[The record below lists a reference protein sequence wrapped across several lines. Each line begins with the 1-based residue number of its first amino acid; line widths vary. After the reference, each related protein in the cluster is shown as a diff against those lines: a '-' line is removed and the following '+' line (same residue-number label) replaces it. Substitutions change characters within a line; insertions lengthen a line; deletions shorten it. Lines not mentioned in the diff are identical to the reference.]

1 MTLTAND
8 AANILLSDKRFSLLD
23 NNSIVTWLSIP
34 IQQCVRSSSY
44 CSKTT
49 NVISIYADWKGRNKT
64 VFICIQHDCLC
75 RKFQRIFKQTLKL
88 CKYSKVPGCMVHI
101 QSSIAFIFASNEEL
115 ELEIQ
120 KKKINQ
126 RVKHFR
132 VNIKNMHG
140 ISMQKT
146 TTHWGKKS
154 KYQ

>member
-120 KKKINQ
+120 KKINQ
-126 RVKHFR
+126 RVKHLR